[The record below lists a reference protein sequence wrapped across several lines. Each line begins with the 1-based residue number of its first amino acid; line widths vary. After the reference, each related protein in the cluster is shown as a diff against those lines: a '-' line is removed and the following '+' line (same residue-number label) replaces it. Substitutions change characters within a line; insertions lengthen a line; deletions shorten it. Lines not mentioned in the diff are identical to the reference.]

1 MPLRLKIVS
10 AHRESMGGA
19 YIQEFKSCGGTIGRS
34 LECDWP
40 LPDAKR
46 FLSSKHAMI
55 NFQDNCYYLVDL
67 SRNGVYINGST
78 TPLGNGNPQRLFDD
92 DKIRIGEY
100 EIQIAIY
107 EDDSEDNP
115 DRLTD
120 SVIRAQLVQE
130 DESLEIPMIPS
141 DHMQDSAP
149 LEMMLTPGGN
159 PGELSSLIQMPM
171 GKITMLNDAAN
182 HGVIEA
188 AELFLH
194 AAGMDPK
201 EFQGI
206 EPKMLLENAARLL
219 AGFAAGTNELLAAK
233 DAMTKGLNIP
243 DRNDKQAINPLRS
256 ADDIATGLR
265 LLLSG
270 KNDVNLSGID
280 AINAAYGELLRHQQA
295 LNSAMHD
302 ADQPRPQ
309 ELDEE
314 FDKQFARAF
323 ETETSD

>member
-1 MPLRLKIVS
+1 MPLRLKIIS

-19 YIQEFKSCGGTIGRS
+19 YIQEFKACGGTIGRS

-40 LPDAKR
+40 LPDSKR

-55 NFQDNCYYLVDL
+55 NFQDGCYYLVDL
-67 SRNGVYINGST
+67 SRNGVFINGST
-78 TPLGNGNPQRLFDD
+78 TPVGNGNPQRLFDD
-92 DKIRIGEY
+92 DKFRMGEY

-107 EDDSEDNP
+107 EDDTEDNP

-120 SVIRAQLVQE
+120 SVVRAQLVQE

-141 DHMQDSAP
+141 DHMEDPAP
-149 LEMMLTPGGN
+149 LEMMLTPGGE
-159 PGELSSLIQMPM
+159 PDDLSILSQMPT

-182 HGVIEA
+182 HGIKEA

-206 EPKMLLENAARLL
+206 APKILLENAARLL
-219 AGFAAGTNELLAAK
+219 VEFAAGTNELLAAK
-233 DAMTKGLNIP
+233 DAMTKRLNIP
-243 DRNDKQAINPLRS
+243 NRQDKEAINPLRA
-256 ADDIATGLR
+256 ADGIETALR

-270 KNDVNLSGID
+270 KNDVNLAGTD
-280 AINAAYGELLRHQQA
+280 AIYAAFGELLRHQQA
-295 LNSAMHD
+295 MITATRD
-302 ADQPRPQ
+302 ADPQ
-309 ELDEE
+309 LSQQE
-314 FDKQFARAF
+314 FDEQFAKAYEI
-323 ETETSD
+323 ETET